1 MSPAARRKS
10 VAHVRERFWVSERR
24 ACRVIRIARSSQ
36 RYRVRSGDAE
46 APLTHRMVAL
56 ATRYGRYG
64 YRRITALLRQEGW
77 RVNHKRVERIWRRE
91 GLESAAAPAQT
102 RAVVVERWVVCA
114 PATRISDTTSGVM
127 ISCASART
135 MVARFGF

>member
-1 MSPAARRKS
+1 M
-10 VAHVRERFWVSERR
+10 SERR

-36 RYRVRSGDAE
+36 RYPVRSGDAE
-46 APLTHRMVAL
+46 VPLTQRMVAL

-91 GLESAAAPAQT
+91 GLKVPP
-102 RAVVVERWVVCA
+102 RRPKRGRLWLN
-114 PATRISDTTSGVM
+114 DG
-127 ISCASART
+127 SCVRL
-135 MVARFGF
+135 RLYP